1 MKTLYKLFKT
11 KDEYEQSGVWLD
23 FGSDI
28 RIKVA
33 RAGGKNIKFI
43 SKYNKLMRKYGRA
56 IDYDNMSEEES
67 QQALAELFADT
78 IILDWSNVTDENG
91 IPLEFNRM
99 NVIKVL
105 KDLPDLFAIIRTEA
119 NKPANFKDKE
129 EYIEEAVKN

>member
-28 RIKVA
+28 RIKIA

-56 IDYDNMSEEES
+56 IDNDNMSEEES

-78 IILDWSNVTDENG
+78 VILDWSNVTDENG

-99 NVIKVL
+99 NVIKIL

-119 NKPANFKDKE
+119 NKLANFKDKE

>member
-67 QQALAELFADT
+67 LQALAELFADT

-105 KDLPDLFAIIRTEA
+105 KDLPDLFAIIRAEA
-119 NKPANFKDKE
+119 NKPSNFKDKD